1 MRDGREI
8 GGQRMARA
16 STDELLARVPLF
28 KDLSKK
34 HLRQVRSLATRV
46 DVAEGRVL
54 AREGGAGHEFIIVL
68 DGEVEIRQGDE
79 VIARCGAGDYV
90 GEIALIDHRPRTAS
104 VVATSPAVL
113 DVIGQREFAELL
125 AEEPEIA
132 ERIRATAAQRLDDDA
147 RRRQ

>member
-1 MRDGREI
+1 
-8 GGQRMARA
+8 MARA

>member
-1 MRDGREI
+1 
-8 GGQRMARA
+8 MAGA

-46 DVAEGRVL
+46 DVAPGRVL
-54 AREGGAGHEFIIVL
+54 TREGGAGHEFIIVL
-68 DGEVEIRQGDE
+68 DGEVEIRQDDE
-79 VIARCGAGDYV
+79 VVATCGPGDYV
-90 GEIALIDHRPRTAS
+90 GEIALLERRPRTAT
-104 VVATSPAVL
+104 VVATSSAVL

-132 ERIRATAAQRLDDDA
+132 EQIRATAARRLEDDA
-147 RRRQ
+147 HRQE

>member
-1 MRDGREI
+1 
-8 GGQRMARA
+8 MAKA
-16 STDELLARVPLF
+16 TTDELLAQVPLF

-46 DVAEGRVL
+46 DVAPGRVL
-54 AREGGAGHEFIIVL
+54 AREGGMGHEFIIVL
-68 DGEVEIRQGDE
+68 EGEVEVRQDDD
-79 VIARCGAGDYV
+79 VIATCGAGDFV
-90 GEIALIDHRPRTAS
+90 GEISLLEERPRTAT

-132 ERIRATAAQRLDDDA
+132 EQIRATAARRLDDDA
-147 RRRQ
+147 HRGK